1 MKKVALL
8 THGIGTGGAERVISR
23 LSKILLD
30 KCELYLILFDASIQE
45 YEIHCPVID
54 MKMPAEAGVLSKF
67 SLAFKRTAAL
77 RKIKKQY
84 NFDVVI
90 SFLDSPNIV
99 NLLSKDK
106 KNKTAVSIRN
116 YSDLENSNSLVGK
129 ILRMGT
135 KLLYKRAD
143 AVIPVTKV
151 IAQSYHKNYGVK
163 EKKLKVIYNPYDI
176 TSIEKSAKE
185 ELNEEHQEF
194 FSNGFIISSVGRFAY
209 QKGYWHLI
217 KAFYLARKEN
227 QELKLCIIGDGKGRE
242 KTQKLIKDLGIEDHV
257 LLCGRQEN
265 PFKFVAKSD
274 LYVLSSLFEGFP
286 NVLAEAMTVGCPVI
300 ATDCKSGPR
309 EILYRNPDLNYVCE
323 KMETADFGIL
333 VPPLEKEENWDKD
346 FFTEGEKIL
355 SEAIIAAAKNTEK
368 SCELSKVAKER
379 AADFSYSKCAEGYM
393 QIIDMQ

>member
-54 MKMPAEAGVLSKF
+54 MKMPAKKGVFSKLF
-67 SLAFKRTAAL
+67 LAVERAVSLH
-77 RKIKKQY
+77 KIKKQY
-84 NFDVVI
+84 NFDIII

-106 KNKTAVSIRN
+106 KCKTAVSIRN
-116 YSDLENSNSLVGK
+116 YSDLENSNSLIGN

-151 IAQSYHKNYGVK
+151 IAQSYHKNYGIN
-163 EKKLKVIYNPYDI
+163 EEKLKVIYNPYDI
-176 TSIEKSAKE
+176 ASIENCAKE
-185 ELNEEHQEF
+185 ELEEEYREF

-242 KTQKLIKDLGIEDHV
+242 KIQKLINDLGIENHV

-309 EILYRNPDLNYVCE
+309 EILYRNPDLNFVCE
-323 KMETADFGIL
+323 KIETADFGIL

-346 FFTEGEKIL
+346 FFTAGEKML
-355 SEAIIAAAKNTEK
+355 SEAIITAAGNTEK
-368 SCELSKVAKER
+368 SQELSKAAKGR
-379 AADFSYSKCAEGYM
+379 AADFSYPNCAEGYM